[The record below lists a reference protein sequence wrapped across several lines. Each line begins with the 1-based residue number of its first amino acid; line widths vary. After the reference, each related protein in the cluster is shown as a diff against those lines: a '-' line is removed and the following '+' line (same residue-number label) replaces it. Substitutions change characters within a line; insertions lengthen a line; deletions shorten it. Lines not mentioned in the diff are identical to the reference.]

1 MTNSNYPRLSG
12 GTFFILVLQALR
24 QRMKAREHYKG
35 ESDGLKDPNVLIGL
49 IKVINPDYVAPAGD
63 ALKTKTND
71 FKSCKL
77 SKGEYLPFGKTA
89 EIEEFDNRIQNDYGS
104 ALGAMAVFV
113 EQFLETGTAAKK
125 DVRLVKALMELIQAD
140 DSISANDEFY
150 IFENG
155 NKIKKAALGDL
166 RDICLPAFLLGVWHY
181 VVVNRK
187 DNKVGQDTYNNWCPP
202 AGGGPREYTGNIG
215 KAITRDINVYSVNI
229 SDRPEN
235 AANNEPKADVHE
247 ECPIPAIAEL
257 KLDYKD
263 LLIYC
268 MENDPCGVPIKI
280 TLADEIEAANGR
292 WKYKVREITDAAVRK
307 LAIDIMQTLD
317 EYALYISDLYMRVI
331 PGRDVLW
338 FRNESIEEG
347 NRLRDDMQPN
357 TRRLRQTMADL
368 YRRLFPIPED
378 EDFVEHEEKATQSAP
393 VGNTMMNNNPLFIQQ
408 NGDGNVVVP
417 NYGTINITF
426 GKK

>member
-24 QRMKAREHYKG
+24 QRIKAREHYKG

-71 FKSCKL
+71 FQSCKL

-104 ALGAMAVFV
+104 ALSAMVGFV

-140 DSISANDEFY
+140 DSIGANEEFY
-150 IFENG
+150 ISENG
-155 NKIKKAALGDL
+155 DKIKKAALGDL

-202 AGGGPREYTGNIG
+202 AGGGPREYTGNMG
-215 KAITRDINVYSVNI
+215 KAI
-229 SDRPEN
+229 
-235 AANNEPKADVHE
+235 AHE
-247 ECPIPAIAEL
+247 
-257 KLDYKD
+257 
-263 LLIYC
+263 
-268 MENDPCGVPIKI
+268 
-280 TLADEIEAANGR
+280 
-292 WKYKVREITDAAVRK
+292 VRVFT
-307 LAIDIMQTLD
+307 IDIPDSPEEDKEDGEPETHTQEESTQTPPP
-317 EYALYISDLYMRVI
+317 S
-331 PGRDVLW
+331 P
-338 FRNESIEEG
+338 
-347 NRLRDDMQPN
+347 
-357 TRRLRQTMADL
+357 
-368 YRRLFPIPED
+368 
-378 EDFVEHEEKATQSAP
+378 AP
-393 VGNTMMNNNPLFIQQ
+393 VYNNNPLFIQQ
-408 NGDGNVVVP
+408 NGDGNVVMP